1 MPDLRIL
8 SGGAAH
14 GLVKALTPAFSAATG
29 YGVAG
34 DFGAVGGMR
43 KRVLG
48 GEAVDLVI
56 LTREILAEFGSMGL
70 VEPASI
76 RDIGGVSTSI
86 AIREGDPAPACGDTA
101 SLREALMAA
110 DAIYFPDPELA
121 TAGIH
126 FRNVLAK
133 LGLLAPLAG
142 RLRTFPNGATAMKA
156 LAAAPEKNPIGCTQ
170 ATEIVA
176 TPGVRLVAD
185 LPGEHALVTIY
196 AVGRTRMSGHAEA
209 ADALIAL
216 LTAPEGAA
224 TRRECAFR
232 S

>member
-14 GLVKALTPAFSAATG
+14 GLVQALTPAFAEATG
-29 YGVAG
+29 YGIAG

-43 KRVLG
+43 KRVMD
-48 GEAVDLVI
+48 GEAVDCVI
-56 LTREILAEFGSMGL
+56 LTRAILAELGSLGL

-76 RDIGGVSTSI
+76 RDIGGVATAI
-86 AIREGDPAPACGDTA
+86 AVREGDAPPACGDA
-101 SLREALMAA
+101 AALRDALLAA

-126 FRNVLAK
+126 FRNVMAN
-133 LGLLAPLAG
+133 LGILQEVNS

-156 LAAAPEKNPIGCTQ
+156 LAAAPGARPIGCTQ

-176 TPGVRLVAD
+176 TPGVHLVED
-185 LPGEHALVTIY
+185 LPGAHALVTIY
-196 AVGRTRMSGHAEA
+196 TAGRARASAHGSA
-209 ADALIAL
+209 ADTLISL
-216 LTAPEGAA
+216 LTAPEAAA
-224 TRRECAFR
+224 TRRACAFR
-232 S
+232 G